1 MLNRN
6 PSPHSDPEVL
16 TRFQE
21 ELARAA
27 ALPGLAV
34 AGPALW
40 PRFAGYYQGLVRLP
54 RRLRRSLQRQWRRSI
69 GGIALLCALGQ
80 APALAA
86 TIAVDGTTC
95 NLVDGII
102 AANTDTSIGGCTA
115 GSGADTLVLANSSI
129 HTLTS
134 VYGTD
139 LTGLPAVSSTI
150 TISGNGSTVQ
160 RDGAAPFFGLLE
172 VGPTGNLTVRDLTL
186 RGGVAPASA
195 PLGGGV
201 FNFFGT
207 LTLIN
212 STLSGNSAFDSGGGV
227 FNTANALLTLI
238 NSTISG
244 NSAPVGGGVANQGN
258 ATVTN
263 STLSGNSVGGSGGGV
278 INGGNLTVT
287 NSTLSGNSATAGGGV
302 ANTGAI
308 TLNRTLVSGNTAS
321 IGPEIRNIGITTP
334 DNFNLFGHSGVAG
347 VSGFTP
353 GVTDVVPGAA
363 VMLNNILSPLANN
376 GGPTLT
382 HALVTGSPAVDA
394 SPANGDCQPTDQRG
408 ITRPQGA
415 ACDIGAFEFTAVTP
429 PPLPPPQTPSV
440 CGGVAAT
447 LVGTAGND
455 RLVGTAAR
463 DIIAGLEGNDVL
475 LGLGGNDLICGGPGN
490 DLIRGGAGRDRLL
503 GEAGRDNLRGDAGRD
518 VLEGG
523 PGNDKIN
530 GGGGKD
536 SCNGGAGRD
545 GARDC
550 ERVNGVP

>member
-6 PSPHSDPEVL
+6 PSPHSDSEVL

-40 PRFAGYYQGLVRLP
+40 PRFAGYYQSLARLP
-54 RRLRRSLQRQWRRSI
+54 RRLRRALQRQWRCSL

-95 NLVDGII
+95 NLIDGIT

-139 LTGLPAVSSTI
+139 LTGLPVVSSTI

-212 STLSGNSAFDSGGGV
+212 STLSGNAAFDSGGGV

-287 NSTLSGNSATAGGGV
+287 NSTLSGNSAIAGGGV

-321 IGPEIRNIGITTP
+321 IGPEIANSTTNSAIINA

-347 VSGFTP
+347 VSGFAP
-353 GVTDVVPGAA
+353 GVTDVVPGAG
-363 VMLNNILSPLANN
+363 VMLNNILSPLASN

-382 HALVTGSPAVDA
+382 HALVTGSPAIDA
-394 SPANGDCQPTDQRG
+394 SPVNGDCQATDQRG

-415 ACDIGAFEFTAVTP
+415 ACDIGAFEFTSVTP
-429 PPLPPPQTPSV
+429 PVSSAF
-440 CGGVAAT
+440 CDGVAAT
-447 LVGTAGND
+447 IVGTAGND
-455 RLVGTAAR
+455 VLVGTAAR
-463 DIIAGLEGNDVL
+463 DIIAGLEGDDVL
-475 LGLGGNDLICGGPGN
+475 QGLGGNDLICGGPGN
-490 DLIRGGAGRDRLL
+490 DLIRGGTGRDRIL
-503 GEAGRDNLRGDAGRD
+503 GQGGRDNLRGEAGRD
-518 VLEGG
+518 VIEGG
-523 PGNDKIN
+523 SGNDKLN
-530 GGGGKD
+530 GGGSADTCK
-536 SCNGGAGRD
+536 GGVGRD
-545 GARDC
+545 GARGC
-550 ERVNGVP
+550 ERVSGVP

>member
-1 MLNRN
+1 M
-6 PSPHSDPEVL
+6 
-16 TRFQE
+16 
-21 ELARAA
+21 
-27 ALPGLAV
+27 
-34 AGPALW
+34 
-40 PRFAGYYQGLVRLP
+40 
-54 RRLRRSLQRQWRRSI
+54 
-69 GGIALLCALGQ
+69 
-80 APALAA
+80 
-86 TIAVDGTTC
+86 
-95 NLVDGII
+95 
-102 AANTDTSIGGCTA
+102 
-115 GSGADTLVLANSSI
+115 
-129 HTLTS
+129 
-134 VYGTD
+134 
-139 LTGLPAVSSTI
+139 
-150 TISGNGSTVQ
+150 Q

-212 STLSGNSAFDSGGGV
+212 STLSGNAAFDSGGGV

-244 NSAPVGGGVANQGN
+244 NSAPVGGGVANHGN

-308 TLNRTLVSGNTAS
+308 TLNRTLVSGNTAPTGS
-321 IGPEIRNIGITTP
+321 EIANFATIIP
-334 DNFNLFGHSGVAG
+334 DNFNLFGFSGVAG
-347 VSGFTP
+347 VSGFAP
-353 GVTDVVPGAA
+353 GVTDVVPGAG
-363 VMLNNILSPLANN
+363 VILDNILSPLANN

-415 ACDIGAFEFTAVTP
+415 ACDIGAFEFTVMP
-429 PPLPPPQTPSV
+429 PTLPSPQTPSV
-440 CGGVAAT
+440 CGGVTAT

-455 RLVGTAAR
+455 VLVGTAAR
-463 DIIAGLEGNDVL
+463 DIIAGLGGDDVL
-475 LGLGGNDLICGGPGN
+475 QGLGGNDLICGGPGN
-490 DLIRGGAGRDRLL
+490 DLIQGGAGRDRLL
-503 GEAGRDNLRGDAGRD
+503 GEGGRDNLRGEAGRD
-518 VLEGG
+518 VIEGG
-523 PGNDKIN
+523 LRQRQAQWWGR
-530 GGGGKD
+530 GGYLQ
-536 SCNGGAGRD
+536 GRR
-545 GARDC
+545 GSRWRARAAS
-550 ERVNGVP
+550 G